1 MSLTSLTEQF
11 AVTGPSPRPVT
22 FPSWKDAVRRSVFR
36 FEFDC
41 DRPDR
46 FTGTV
51 RERYLHG
58 VSFID
63 MTSGPH
69 AAYRDHRTISE
80 DDTGFYVLTLQL
92 EGRIRIEQDE
102 RIAALEP
109 GLFALY
115 DSSRPAVLTVG
126 EDYRSTCIRFPKTA
140 IASHHGDR
148 LAELTAR
155 PMACDP
161 GLNDAVWSTILGVN
175 RNLESLGVHGH
186 TTVHSLMTLVGTML
200 LGELGSHV
208 PPSRP
213 EEEQLERVLDHIDA
227 HLSDSDLDPGRI
239 AAAHFLSPR
248 SLHALFER
256 TGTTVA
262 RYIRQRR
269 IERCRLDL
277 ADPALAQVPA
287 SAIGARWGFAGPSHF
302 GQVFKRETGLTP
314 AQFRKQ
320 ALADTAGAGRTAT
333 APPPTRRD
341 RP

>member
-11 AVTGPSPRPVT
+11 TVTGPSQHPVT
-22 FPSWKDAVRRSVFR
+22 FPSWKDAVRRSVLS

-41 DRPDR
+41 PRPDR

-63 MTSGPH
+63 MTSEPH
-69 AAYRDHRTISE
+69 AAYRDHTTISE
-80 DDTGFYVLTLQL
+80 ADTGFYVLTLQL
-92 EGRIRIEQDE
+92 DGRIRIEQDE
-102 RIAALEP
+102 RVAALEP

-115 DSSRPAVLTVG
+115 DSSRPAALTVG
-126 EDYRSTCIRFPKTA
+126 EGYRSTCIRFPKTA
-140 IASHHGDR
+140 IAPHDADR

-155 PMACDP
+155 PMTCAP

-175 RNLESLGVHGH
+175 RNLEALGVHGH

-200 LGELGSHV
+200 LSELGRHTR
-208 PPSRP
+208 PSSP
-213 EEEQLERVLDHIDA
+213 DEHQLERVLGYIDA
-227 HLSDSDLDPGRI
+227 HLSDADLGPGRI

-248 SLHALFER
+248 ALHALFES

-262 RYIRQRR
+262 RYIRRR
-269 IERCRLDL
+269 RVERCRLDL
-277 ADPALAQVPA
+277 ADPALAQLAA
-287 SAIGARWGFAGPSHF
+287 SSVGARWGFAGPSHF

-314 AQFRKQ
+314 AQFRRQ
-320 ALADTAGAGRTAT
+320 ALAEPSGAA
-333 APPPTRRD
+333 
-341 RP
+341 